1 MAGENSRE
9 NSAAAALFQRA
20 HQKMTMLTRIDEQLS
35 GLLDQRRKV
44 QDELKTIQGMINEE
58 FERITRMAIELPAN
72 VIQNA
77 NESRA
82 TGRPPRMSIA
92 EAPQEA
98 AAYARKT
105 IGAAP
110 CLTLS
115 GSLRLRAFRRYCYSA
130 TRVITLPPPS

>member
-77 NESRA
+77 NDSRA

-98 AAYARKT
+98 VA
-105 IGAAP
+105 
-110 CLTLS
+110 
-115 GSLRLRAFRRYCYSA
+115 
-130 TRVITLPPPS
+130 